1 MGIHNADCVCTGDGE
16 RYEPDDNGSGV
27 FKAIAETPLE
37 TKEQIPATNYIQEK
51 RKVVYLHLDERQSSF
66 DGAGAGQPIDF
77 ILVLPPRK
85 NIQGVW
91 P

>member
-1 MGIHNADCVCTGDGE
+1 
-16 RYEPDDNGSGV
+16 V

-37 TKEQIPATNYIQEK
+37 TKEQIPANYIQEK

-66 DGAGAGQPIDF
+66 DAGAGQPIDF
-77 ILVLPPRK
+77 ILVLSPRK
-85 NIQGVW
+85 NIQGIW

>member
-1 MGIHNADCVCTGDGE
+1 MATQCGLCVQETE
-16 RYEPDDNGSGV
+16 RYAPDDNGSGV
-27 FKAIAETPLE
+27 FKAIAETLLE

-66 DGAGAGQPIDF
+66 DGAGAGRPIDF

-85 NIQGVW
+85 NIQGIW